1 VKILIG
7 TSFPNAAYNKEVY
20 GFGTGQM
27 KRLIITGISLFFAA
41 GVLNTHAGELIR
53 EFSGSR
59 STETAEF
66 NVKSPWLVDWLVNSD
81 FPTDMGI
88 AVTLAYG
95 ATGYHFGNVFKTK
108 SPGNGLR
115 LIEEGGRFK
124 FKVDSAI
131 TNWTLK
137 VIQLTPEEAEQYVP
151 KNKVND

>member
-1 VKILIG
+1 
-7 TSFPNAAYNKEVY
+7 
-20 GFGTGQM
+20 M
-27 KRLIITGISLFFAA
+27 RRLIITCIALFFAA
-41 GVLNTHAGELIR
+41 GVLSTHAEELIR

-66 NVKSPWLVDWLVNSD
+66 EVKAPWLVDWRVNSD
-81 FPTDMGI
+81 FPTSMGI

-131 TNWTLK
+131 ANWTLK
-137 VIQLTPEEAEQYVP
+137 VIQLTPEQAEQYVP
-151 KNKVND
+151 KNKIAE